1 MATAR
6 KRTSKRKNSLVANI
20 NRRKRAGTSR
30 PKRRSTVSKKA
41 YGDMRR
47 GWPKSARR
55 KKATGSRAR
64 KSASA
69 RATRRG

>member
-30 PKRRSTVSKKA
+30 SKRRSTVSKKA

-47 GWPKSARR
+47 GWPKAASR
-55 KKATGSRAR
+55 KKATGSRTR

-69 RATRRG
+69 RSTRRG

>member
-6 KRTSKRKNSLVANI
+6 KHTSKRKNSLVANI

-30 PKRRSTVSKKA
+30 SKRRSTVSKKA

-47 GWPKSARR
+47 GWSKSAGR
-55 KKATGSRAR
+55 KKATGSRAS

-69 RATRRG
+69 RSTRRG